1 MGISIADGRRGASL
15 LTAWGGVFALAALI
29 AGCEASAPSRTV
41 TVAESTVLVERPNLV
56 GEPCRVQGV
65 AVAGQEGNASRAFSV
80 FCGRWEYPSA
90 RLFEAAVPAASPERA
105 AGSEW
110 WQEVLS
116 ARATCEGGRA
126 ATVLGDVPA
135 YLLDC
140 RLRNGGWEYTA
151 LTAQVDGKT
160 YLADGVPAAR
170 PVLEEA
176 IGVAAG
182 RLPARA
188 KDAPPTVTAAIQRL
202 EAELKGRLYGAGD
215 LDTYYQLMLAGQY
228 HNSVRDFSAAESR
241 FREALTVQQR
251 VLGVDSPETA
261 DPLMHVALEL
271 SNQGRFQEADGLF
284 RRVESLLE
292 GRPERADQARFLS
305 YRGYHLA
312 NQGRFEEALP
322 LAREASAIRREL
334 SSGRGPAGG
343 VLLTGAAPREP
354 LPSSTGSPSGA
365 DVVQSLYLEAASLQ
379 RLGEP
384 QVADRV
390 AREAV
395 VELFAAPQAPPLW
408 EPQLRVLQAA
418 GPSPSPERE
427 LSEAVARFEQVA
439 PEERPTALSYLA
451 LGRRHLEAGRV
462 EEGLAAYRSGLR
474 LLKAR
479 GGSLRL
485 DPLLPYFRTLL
496 ARAESRPAER
506 AAVSAELFEAGQLV
520 RGTRTAHDIALASA
534 RLAASQGGEG
544 EAVRALQD
552 AQEDRFRLTQEHEAE
567 VVSGKDPLRVEALG
581 ARLVELN
588 RRVQDLSLQVQAAVP
603 GYNQLVDAVVS
614 ADQVTTLLRRNE
626 ALAQVLLGDTASA
639 LFVVRPGTISV
650 RLLDVTEAD
659 AARAVAGLRAGLA
672 PGADGSIPRFDL
684 EASHRLYAT
693 LLGPADAEVRGA
705 KHLIT
710 VPTGPLLS
718 LPFAVLVAEAPP
730 AGAGYASVQWL
741 GRRSAISLVPSVRSF
756 VDLRSV
762 ARASTAPEP
771 FLGFGDFIP
780 YSPASVARADV
791 RLSRDCL
798 AEPGRVTAYRNT
810 LQGLGELPLTGQ
822 EVKAVA
828 RTFGAGLGSL
838 VLKKDFTEP
847 RVEGSKLDRYR
858 VLYFATHALLP
869 AEFDCQPEA
878 SLVTSLS
885 DPPRAGEDGLID
897 TTEVLKLD
905 LDADLVVLS
914 ACNTGGPGGHEGGES
929 LSGLARAF
937 FFAGARSMLVSHW
950 PVEDAAT
957 ADLMVRLFQKERAR
971 PELGLAE
978 SLRQAQLTL
987 IADARRPGLEFRSHP
1002 LFWGAFTLVGDGA
1015 RGVSGRRGQ

>member
-1 MGISIADGRRGASL
+1 MGISIADGRRGAFPL
-15 LTAWGGVFALAALI
+15 AAWGGVIALAALL

-80 FCGRWEYPSA
+80 FCGRWEYPSG
-90 RLFEAAVPAASPERA
+90 RLFEAAAPAASPERA

-110 WQEVLS
+110 WQAVLS
-116 ARATCEGGRA
+116 GRATCEGGRA

-135 YLLDC
+135 YALDC
-140 RLRNGGWEYTA
+140 RLRNGGWEYTVLA
-151 LTAQVDGKT
+151 AQVDGKT

-228 HNSVRDFSAAESR
+228 QNSVRDFSAAEAR

-261 DPLMHVALEL
+261 DPLMHIALEL

-292 GRPERADQARFLS
+292 GRPERADHARFLS

-451 LGRRHLEAGRV
+451 LGQRHLEAGRV
-462 EEGLAAYRSGLR
+462 DEGLAAYRSGLR

-485 DPLLPYFRTLL
+485 DPLLPYFRALL
-496 ARAESRPAER
+496 GRAESRPAER
-506 AAVSAELFEAGQLV
+506 PAVSAELFEAGQLV

-534 RLAASQGGEG
+534 RLAASQGREG

-552 AQEDRFRLTQEHEAE
+552 AQEDRYQLTQEHEAE
-567 VVSGKDPLRVEALG
+567 VASGKDPQRVEALG

-614 ADQVTTLLRRNE
+614 ADQVAPLLRRDE
-626 ALAQVLLGDTASA
+626 ALAQVLLGDAASV
-639 LFVVRPGTISV
+639 LFVVRPGGISV
-650 RLLDVTEAD
+650 RLLDVTVAD
-659 AARAVAGLRAGLA
+659 ATRAVAGLRAGLA
-672 PGADGSIPRFDL
+672 PGPDGSIPRFDL
-684 EASHRLYAT
+684 EASHRLYRS

-705 KHLIT
+705 RHLIT

-718 LPFAVLVAEAPP
+718 LPFAVLVSEAPP

-741 GRRSAISLVPSVRSF
+741 GRRSAVSLVPSVRSF
-756 VDLRSV
+756 VDLRAV

-828 RTFGAGLGSL
+828 RTFGAGPGSL

-957 ADLMVRLFQKERAR
+957 ADLMVRLFRTERAR